1 MIVPR
6 NRLLFATALLLPFL
20 VVAPRTGLV
29 LLSAFALLAAVDA
42 LLAGRSVRG
51 IRVILPDI
59 VRLSKD
65 KEGVFPV
72 QIQNEAMKKRRV
84 RLGLPFPLEIS
95 SNADDPALELP
106 SGSALSRM
114 EWHCTSAKRGRTII
128 SESHLE
134 VPSLFGFWNAR
145 ARFPARL
152 EIRVYPNFLEDR
164 KILAALF
171 LNKGDFGIH
180 TRRMVGQGR
189 EFEKLREYVPGD
201 SFDQIH
207 WKATARRGRPV
218 TKVFQIERTQEI
230 YVVIDSSR
238 LSAKEAG
245 SETVLEYFLRSALIL
260 GLISQQQGDLFGVV
274 TFSDKVD
281 RFLRAGNG
289 KAHYHAC
296 KDTLYTLQPSAV
308 TPDYHE
314 LCSFLRLRLRRRAL
328 LVVLTDLND
337 PILAENFARSAEV
350 IARQHLVLVNMRR
363 PEGAQPLFSEQNA
376 GSQDSLYKNLGG
388 HLLWQNLCDLQKTLH
403 LHGITLSQLQ
413 DANMSAQL
421 VTQYLNVKQRQLL

>member
-20 VVAPRTGLV
+20 VVAPESSLV
-29 LLSAFALLAAVDA
+29 FIAAFTLVAMIDA
-42 LLAGRSVRG
+42 LFSERSLRGVRA
-51 IRVILPDI
+51 VLPDI

-65 KEGVFPV
+65 GKGSFSL
-72 QIQNEAMKKRRV
+72 QIQNNTAKKRRI
-84 RLGLPFPLEIS
+84 RIGIPFPPEIS
-95 SNADDPALELP
+95 CESEDLLLTLP
-106 SGSALSRM
+106 DGAQFSRM
-114 EWHCTSAKRGRTII
+114 EWSCVPSKRGLYGI
-128 SESHLE
+128 SESYLE
-134 VPSLFGFWNAR
+134 ASSTLGFWNVR
-145 ARFPARL
+145 SKSPARM
-152 EIRVYPNFLEDR
+152 EIRVYPNLLKDR
-164 KILAALF
+164 KKLAALF

-180 TRRMVGQGR
+180 TRRMVGQGH

-218 TKVFQIERTQEI
+218 TKIFQVERTQEV

-238 LSAKEAG
+238 LSAKEVG
-245 SETVLEYFLRSALIL
+245 QETVLEYFLRSALIL

-274 TFSDKVD
+274 NFSDRVD

-296 KDTLYTLQPSAV
+296 KDALYTLQPSGV
-308 TPDYHE
+308 TPDYQE

-328 LVVLTDLND
+328 LIILTDLND
-337 PILAENFARSAEV
+337 PILAESFARSVEL
-350 IARQHLVLVNMRR
+350 IASQHLVLVNMRR
-363 PEGAQPLFSEQNA
+363 PEGAQPLFSIPNA
-376 GSQDSLYKNLGG
+376 LTPDSMYRNLGG
-388 HLLWQNLCDLQKTLH
+388 HLLWQNLCDVQKTLH
-403 LHGITLSQLQ
+403 LRGITLTQLE
-413 DANMSAQL
+413 DANMSGQI

>member
-20 VVAPRTGLV
+20 VVAPGSSLVFIAFLV
-29 LLSAFALLAAVDA
+29 LLAVFDA
-42 LLAGRSVRG
+42 LLSGRSLRG
-51 IRVILPDI
+51 VRVILPDV

-65 KEGVFPV
+65 SKGSFPV
-72 QIQNEAMKKRRV
+72 RIQNDVMKKRQV
-84 RLGLPFPLEIS
+84 RIGIPFPPEIS
-95 SNADDPALELP
+95 SEPESLTLMLP
-106 SGSALSRM
+106 GETQFSST
-114 EWHCTSAKRGRTII
+114 EWSCVAEKRGLYTI
-128 SESHLE
+128 SESYLE
-134 VPSLFGFWNAR
+134 ASSPLGFWNAR
-145 ARFPARL
+145 AKCSAHL
-152 EIRVYPNFLEDR
+152 EIRVYPNLLKDR
-164 KILAALF
+164 KKLAALF

-189 EFEKLREYVPGD
+189 EFEKLREYAPGD

-218 TKVFQIERTQEI
+218 TKIFQIERTQEV

-238 LSAKEAG
+238 LSAKEIG
-245 SETVLEYFLRSALIL
+245 TETVLEYFLRSALIL

-296 KDTLYTLQPSAV
+296 KDALYTLQHSAV

-328 LVVLTDLND
+328 LIVLTDLND
-337 PILAENFARSAEV
+337 PILAESFAHSVEL
-350 IARQHLVLVNMRR
+350 IASQHLVLVSMRR
-363 PEGAQPLFSEQNA
+363 PEGARPLFSERDA
-376 GSQDSLYKNLGG
+376 ETRDSLYRNLGG
-388 HLLWQNLCDLQKTLH
+388 HLLWQNLRDVQKTLH
-403 LHGITLSQLQ
+403 LHGITLTQLE
-413 DANMSAQL
+413 DASMSGQI
-421 VTQYLNVKQRQLL
+421 VTQYLNVKKRQLL

>member
-20 VVAPRTGLV
+20 VVAPGTGLV

-51 IRVILPDI
+51 MRVILPDI

-72 QIQNEAMKKRRV
+72 QVQNEAMKKRQV

-106 SGSALSRM
+106 SGTALSRM
-114 EWHCTSAKRGRTII
+114 EWHCTSAKRGRFII
-128 SESHLE
+128 SESYLE
-134 VPSLFGFWNAR
+134 VPSFFGFWNVR
-145 ARFPARL
+145 ARFPASL
-152 EIRVYPNFLEDR
+152 EIRVYPNLLEDR
-164 KILAALF
+164 KMLAALF

-180 TRRMVGQGR
+180 TRRMVGRGH

-337 PILAENFARSAEV
+337 PILAESFARSAEV

-376 GSQDSLYKNLGG
+376 GSRDSLYKNLGG
-388 HLLWQNLCDLQKTLH
+388 HLLWQNLFDLQKTLH

-413 DANMSAQL
+413 DAKMSAQL